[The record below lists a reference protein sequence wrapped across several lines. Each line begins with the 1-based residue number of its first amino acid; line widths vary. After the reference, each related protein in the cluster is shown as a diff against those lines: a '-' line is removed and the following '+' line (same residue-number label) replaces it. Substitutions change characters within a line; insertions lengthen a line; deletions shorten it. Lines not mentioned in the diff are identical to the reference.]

1 MNENEQ
7 SQKLIIQSVSLSW
20 AEQLFA
26 EADLGDSRRTK
37 RLIQIAGNVVSA
49 PEQSLLSSCGGE
61 PAMVEGL
68 YRWLENTAIDH
79 KAIVDAGSAASTH
92 WLRMVEGDIIAASD
106 TSNIEVP
113 HSLRHALGPL
123 RHGKKGG
130 NGKRGVLVHSTVF
143 QSAQTGESLGLGD
156 QEYWK
161 RSDETMGKKHQRHK
175 RAYEDKESFKW
186 EAAIERVCRKFPEF
200 MRRFIFTMDRE
211 GDIYELLTYLFNQRL
226 RYVIRA
232 SFNRRTNVPQQ
243 GILDAV
249 STAPLLGRV
258 RVDISQKGG
267 RKGRDAVL
275 EIRSQRVSLQS
286 PSEKK
291 YLPLLDVNVV
301 HIREPNQKDGLCWTL
316 LTSEPVETLEDALY
330 VVRAYRLRW
339 KVEEFH
345 NTWKSGGVN
354 VEGLRLQTEGALL
367 KAAAVL
373 AFSAIRLAQL
383 REEADPELLRIR
395 TEMEI
400 ISRKEEN
407 INECE
412 GSVFTKGLTL
422 PERPCTTVLSDLEW
436 RILWAHRNKGKPF
449 PEEIPTRTWAYRNIG
464 HLGGWFDSKHTGRVG
479 IKAFWK
485 GYWKLQAMVSGYLL
499 AQQAGLS

>member
-1 MNENEQ
+1 MEEYEQ
-7 SQKLIIQSVSLSW
+7 SQKLNIQPVSLKW

-26 EADLGDSRRTK
+26 EANLGDQRRTK

-49 PEQSLLSSCGGE
+49 PDQSLLSSCNGKQS
-61 PAMVEGL
+61 MVEGL
-68 YRWLENTAIDH
+68 YRWLENEAIDYR
-79 KAIVDAGSAASTH
+79 AIVNAGSTASSH

-143 QSAQTGESLGLGD
+143 QSARTGESIGLGD

-161 RSDETMGKKHQRHK
+161 RSDETMGKKHQRHQ

-186 EAAIERVCRKFPEF
+186 EAAIERICRKFPNF
-200 MRRFIFTMDRE
+200 IQRFIFTMDRE
-211 GDIYELLTYLFNQRL
+211 GDIHELMTYLFERRL

-232 SFNRRTNVPQQ
+232 SYNRKTSVPQQ
-243 GILDAV
+243 GVFDAAE
-249 STAPLLGRV
+249 SAPLLGKV

-267 RKGRDAVL
+267 RKGRDAIL
-275 EIRSQRVSLQS
+275 EIRSQRVCLQ
-286 PSEKK
+286 PPFGKK
-291 YLPLLDVNVV
+291 LLTSLDVNVV
-301 HIREPNQKDGLCWTL
+301 YIKESNCKDGLSWTL
-316 LTSEPVETLEDALY
+316 LTSEPVETLEDAIY

-354 VEGLRLQTEGALL
+354 VEGLRLQSESALL

-373 AFSAIRLAQL
+373 AFSAVRLTQL

-395 TEMEI
+395 TEMKI
-400 ISRKEEN
+400 ISRNGKPVSESESTSST
-407 INECE
+407 E
-412 GSVFTKGLTL
+412 GLIIS
-422 PERPCTTVLSDLEW
+422 ERTCTTVLSDLEW

-449 PEEIPTRTWAYRNIG
+449 PEQVPTRAWAYRNIG
-464 HLGGWFDSKHTGRVG
+464 HLGGWIDSKHTGRVG
-479 IKAFWK
+479 IKAFWQ
-485 GYWKLQAMVSGYLL
+485 GYWRLQAMVNGYLL